1 MSLSAES
8 DKGVALDLRAF
19 EKARAKLLSFLGKSF
34 SLSVVSSTAAIIL
47 SNKLRARQS
56 RAIMRLGCGGSPP
69 RAKLLSVL
77 EKFILYKKA
86 LCNIIFSDIMDMID
100 FFEVVSMNEILNEIL
115 NDNIADNEKSIVE
128 KKLTPEMELEQLK
141 ERLHE
146 AELELSD
153 KKTSLIEIT
162 AARNALYKSVQS
174 LQMQLADVT
183 AQRENDIQAY
193 EAELRLRLEEKHEL
207 QEKYDLLVIKAKRYD
222 DLQESLMNIKMK
234 AEARAL
240 GVIDEAQEKAM
251 DAVNVIDTIE
261 KEVNLFREDIAWL
274 RRDIKI
280 GTITLD
286 DRLDTLYKRIC
297 KSMDTLTKIK
307 NDFYTSN
314 NIPLGNEFDESFEN
328 PIPNIKY
335 PDEEDIQEEQTDADK
350 KV

>member
-1 MSLSAES
+1 
-8 DKGVALDLRAF
+8 
-19 EKARAKLLSFLGKSF
+19 
-34 SLSVVSSTAAIIL
+34 
-47 SNKLRARQS
+47 
-56 RAIMRLGCGGSPP
+56 MRLGCGGSPP

-100 FFEVVSMNEILNEIL
+100 FFEVVSMNEIL

-234 AEARAL
+234 AEPRAL

-307 NDFYTSN
+307 NNFYTSN
-314 NIPLGNEFDESFEN
+314 NIPLGNEFDESSEN

>member
-1 MSLSAES
+1 
-8 DKGVALDLRAF
+8 
-19 EKARAKLLSFLGKSF
+19 
-34 SLSVVSSTAAIIL
+34 
-47 SNKLRARQS
+47 
-56 RAIMRLGCGGSPP
+56 
-69 RAKLLSVL
+69 
-77 EKFILYKKA
+77 
-86 LCNIIFSDIMDMID
+86 
-100 FFEVVSMNEILNEIL
+100 
-115 NDNIADNEKSIVE
+115 
-128 KKLTPEMELEQLK
+128 
-141 ERLHE
+141 
-146 AELELSD
+146 
-153 KKTSLIEIT
+153 
-162 AARNALYKSVQS
+162 
-174 LQMQLADVT
+174 MQLADVT

-307 NDFYTSN
+307 NNFYMSN
-314 NIPLGNEFDESFEN
+314 NIPLGNEFDESSEN

>member
-1 MSLSAES
+1 
-8 DKGVALDLRAF
+8 
-19 EKARAKLLSFLGKSF
+19 
-34 SLSVVSSTAAIIL
+34 
-47 SNKLRARQS
+47 
-56 RAIMRLGCGGSPP
+56 
-69 RAKLLSVL
+69 
-77 EKFILYKKA
+77 
-86 LCNIIFSDIMDMID
+86 
-100 FFEVVSMNEILNEIL
+100 MNEIFN
-115 NDNIADNEKSIVE
+115 NDISNAKTYNEKTIIE
-128 KKLTPEMELEQLK
+128 KNFTPEMELEQLK

-162 AARNALYKSVQS
+162 AARNALYKSVQA

-193 EAELRLRLEEKHEL
+193 EAELRLRLEEKHQL

-222 DLQESLMNIKMK
+222 ELQESLMNIKMK

-240 GVIDEAQEKAM
+240 GVIDDAQEKAM
-251 DAVNVIDTIE
+251 DAVNVIDMIE

-297 KSMDTLTKIK
+297 KNMDTLTKIK
-307 NDFYTSN
+307 NDFYKSN
-314 NIPLGNEFDESFEN
+314 NIPLGNEFDENSEN
-328 PIPNIKY
+328 PIPSIKY
-335 PDEEDIQEEQTDADK
+335 PDKNEEDIQSEQTETTK
-350 KV
+350 NNNIQN